1 MFELIVLD
9 WYLAFF
15 LDRCLWPQ
23 PYMILYQENFDFLPV
38 NEVSMCYMGWFYDNW
53 CSHSSFMRIGI
64 DFIINTTNRAIQFRS
79 SPLIVLMGR
88 VSKEILKFWWF
99 SQWDSTKY
107 YGFKIFRAG
116 DPSLEMCRNILW
128 WFDDTIF

>member
-38 NEVSMCYMGWFYDNW
+38 NEVFY
-53 CSHSSFMRIGI
+53 
-64 DFIINTTNRAIQFRS
+64 
-79 SPLIVLMGR
+79 VL
-88 VSKEILKFWWF
+88 
-99 SQWDSTKY
+99 
-107 YGFKIFRAG
+107 YG
-116 DPSLEMCRNILW
+116 LVLW
-128 WFDDTIF
+128 QLMQPFFFHVNPHRFYNKDHQQSNPV